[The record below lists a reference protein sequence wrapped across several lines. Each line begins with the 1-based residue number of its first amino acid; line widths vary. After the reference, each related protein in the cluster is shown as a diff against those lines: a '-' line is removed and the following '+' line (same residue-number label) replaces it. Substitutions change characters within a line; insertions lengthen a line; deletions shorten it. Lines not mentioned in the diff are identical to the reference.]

1 MFHRQHP
8 DELVTNI
15 LSQIARERGKPLD
28 KMKYLLL
35 IKKSQPINLRFWQI
49 LDAMIPGHTY
59 TYVGCCR
66 ECGSLDLC

>member
-15 LSQIARERGKPLD
+15 LSQIARERDKPLD

-59 TYVGCCR
+59 TYVGCCG